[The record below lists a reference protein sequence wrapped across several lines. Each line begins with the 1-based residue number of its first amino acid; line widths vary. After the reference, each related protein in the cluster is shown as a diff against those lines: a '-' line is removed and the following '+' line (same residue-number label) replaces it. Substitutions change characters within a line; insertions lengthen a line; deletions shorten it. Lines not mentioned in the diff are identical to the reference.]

1 MAIKRA
7 FETGTFNF
15 VGQEATQFPQ
25 QLWKVDQLNIED
37 QNWWECN
44 PIIRIDVSNNEITE
58 IPEGILALPDVQLLR
73 MKNNLVKQF
82 PKHLMGFENLKSV
95 DLNRNQLQFIAPEIA
110 NSATL
115 VELNFAENL
124 LESCPDLSQ
133 IKTLEVIYLNN
144 NRLKAVPCLG

>member
-58 IPEGILALPDVQLLR
+58 IPEEILALPDV
-73 MKNNLVKQF
+73 
-82 PKHLMGFENLKSV
+82 
-95 DLNRNQLQFIAPEIA
+95 
-110 NSATL
+110 
-115 VELNFAENL
+115 
-124 LESCPDLSQ
+124 SQ

-144 NRLKAVPCLG
+144 NRLKTVPCLG

>member
-1 MAIKRA
+1 
-7 FETGTFNF
+7 
-15 VGQEATQFPQ
+15 
-25 QLWKVDQLNIED
+25 
-37 QNWWECN
+37 
-44 PIIRIDVSNNEITE
+44 
-58 IPEGILALPDVQLLR
+58 
-73 MKNNLVKQF
+73 
-82 PKHLMGFENLKSV
+82 MGFENLKSV